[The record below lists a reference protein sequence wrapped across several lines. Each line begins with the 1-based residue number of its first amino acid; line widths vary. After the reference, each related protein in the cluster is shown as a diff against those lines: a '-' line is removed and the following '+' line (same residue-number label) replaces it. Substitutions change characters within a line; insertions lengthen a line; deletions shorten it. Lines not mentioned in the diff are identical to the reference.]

1 MVLRWREIKKLQ
13 IEFACV
19 VRMSEMDLAGH
30 TPVKFTYKENF
41 WNPASLKN
49 LWQHRS
55 QARVPLLICQRSGTV
70 FRPWETTCLVL
81 FAFVRIH
88 PEWSTSIIDWPKIK
102 INFLLSAMLD
112 LPCPSIAYR
121 ASDRCLCGIEGEG
134 VFALHDGARR
144 PGRVPYY
151 PDLFG
156 QNANNILGPL
166 DTAWNEVSTQCLAA
180 IQLFRRSISRA
191 CFILW
196 WHFVMGAALLVAFD
210 VFDLS
215 FQPLDLQV
223 LTPHMVRLVY
233 APCSTW
239 SFPQQHLPFEGF
251 LESLNAVRTDSN
263 IVFLQIP
270 DHLVNRSIFFIDMS
284 CDTVSCFFVAYQ
296 KSRCAIPAAFSR
308 FRIRLPHL
316 EVS

>member
-1 MVLRWREIKKLQ
+1 MFSLRFSIMFQLCFNYDLTMVLRWREIRKLQ

-88 PEWSTSIIDWPKIK
+88 PEWSTSIIDWPKIE

-134 VFALHDGARR
+134 VCTTRWGSAAWQGA
-144 PGRVPYY
+144 
-151 PDLFG
+151 
-156 QNANNILGPL
+156 IL
-166 DTAWNEVSTQCLAA
+166 S
-180 IQLFRRSISRA
+180 RSV
-191 CFILW
+191 W
-196 WHFVMGAALLVAFD
+196 
-210 VFDLS
+210 
-215 FQPLDLQV
+215 
-223 LTPHMVRLVY
+223 
-233 APCSTW
+233 
-239 SFPQQHLPFEGF
+239 
-251 LESLNAVRTDSN
+251 
-263 IVFLQIP
+263 
-270 DHLVNRSIFFIDMS
+270 
-284 CDTVSCFFVAYQ
+284 
-296 KSRCAIPAAFSR
+296 
-308 FRIRLPHL
+308 IRLPHL